1 MKRRISNWIM
11 VALICVIAAAGIWA
25 AVVLRGNSPE
35 DQLGSDFS
43 GAALENETGEHLCSI
58 TIVCQTALE
67 NRGRLNS
74 GKLSFLPANGIVLA
88 ETKVAFAPGD
98 TAFDVLQRVCETGGI
113 QLEYSWTPLY
123 DSYYIEGIN
132 HLYEF
137 DCGPES
143 GWMYRVNG
151 EFPNYGCSSYEVKD
165 GDSILWCYTCEG
177 LGTDVGAEME

>member
-1 MKRRISNWIM
+1 MIM
-11 VALICVIAAAGIWA
+11 VCLICVIQAVGIGVA
-25 AVVLRGNSPE
+25 ITLRGGSE
-35 DQLGSDFS
+35 IHRLGSDFS
-43 GAALENETGEHLCSI
+43 GSSLKDETGEHLCSI
-58 TIVCQTALE
+58 TLDCKTAVA
-67 NRGRLNS
+67 NA
-74 GKLSFLPANGIVLA
+74 GKLSPGKVSFLPENGIILA
-88 ETKVAFAPGD
+88 DLQVAFTPGD
-98 TAFDVLQRVCETGGI
+98 TAFDVLKRICEKADI

-151 EFPNYGCSSYEVKD
+151 EFPNYGCSFYEVRD

-177 LGTDVGAEME
+177 LGTDVGAKME